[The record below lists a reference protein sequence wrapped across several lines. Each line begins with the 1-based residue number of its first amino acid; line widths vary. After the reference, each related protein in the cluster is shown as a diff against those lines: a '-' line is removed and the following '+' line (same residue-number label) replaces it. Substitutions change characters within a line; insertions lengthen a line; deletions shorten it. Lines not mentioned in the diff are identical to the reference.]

1 MRGRWERTGGVGEQ
15 NIPGK
20 KCVGSNP
27 RHSGSHVPANQ
38 SATLANLSPNDQRHI
53 TTRTGSSSPVRFGKR
68 QTGMPRVYTS
78 TKASVLEPNGLPFK
92 LPLFEIYTCKHTT
105 NGANLCWETPHK
117 RYIQASWGQKNSEWI
132 QRSYKG
138 LPGFE
143 GAPQLD
149 GLYSPLS
156 WLKWANRQLA
166 QYCIEFK
173 MIDAHT

>member
-1 MRGRWERTGGVGEQ
+1 MRGRWGRTGGVGEH

-53 TTRTGSSSPVRFGKR
+53 TTRTGSSSPARFGKS

-117 RYIQASWGQKNSEWI
+117 RYIQASWGQKTLNES
-132 QRSYKG
+132 R
-138 LPGFE
+138 
-143 GAPQLD
+143 GATRVCLALRALLNLMD
-149 GLYSPLS
+149 YTHHWAG
-156 WLKWANRQLA
+156 WNDLKLT
-166 QYCIEFK
+166 
-173 MIDAHT
+173 DS